1 MEEIWSQSDSK
12 RGRRSEKRLATSL
25 GVKRPDGKQNN
36 ADEDEDDDED
46 EDVDVFFF
54 FFFEPSLRIIDSSER
69 EMWMGVFLGREEEGG
84 RGGRG

>member
-25 GVKRPDGKQNN
+25 GVKRSDGTQNN
-36 ADEDEDDDED
+36 ADDDED
-46 EDVDVFFF
+46 EDEDEDVFFI
-54 FFFEPSLRIIDSSER
+54 FFFEPSWRTIDSSER